1 MPGIVSSSEH
11 RSPQLR
17 MLLDVLFDLF
27 LQILNLTF
35 DFVEEAAV
43 GTANRLVISLVQPIL
58 RSGFLFLEGL
68 AGSCK
73 LLNPALR
80 R

>member
-1 MPGIVSSSEH
+1 
-11 RSPQLR
+11 
-17 MLLDVLFDLF
+17 MLSDLF

-43 GTANRLVISLVQPIL
+43 VCTANRLVISLVQPTL
-58 RSGFLFLEGL
+58 RPRFLFLEGL

-73 LLNPALR
+73 LLKPALR